1 MMDKS
6 FINEIEAFA
15 DKGALIL
22 EEPLCNHTTFR
33 VGGKA
38 DAFLSVRNEEQLRK
52 AVLLCKEYGVPFLIL
67 GNGSNLLVSD
77 DGYRGMVVL
86 IGKDMADIRVEGN
99 KITASAGA
107 TLASVAQ
114 MAAKHSLGGMEFAS
128 GIPGTIGGAIVMNA
142 GAYDGEMKMV
152 VEEVRV
158 LTQGGE
164 FLTLSNEDLEFGY
177 RTSRV
182 KKEKLIVLSVTLL
195 LQPKEQELIVE
206 KMNDFAARRRE
217 KQPLEF
223 PSAGST
229 FKRPEGMFAGKLI
242 MDAGLRGY
250 SVGDAQV
257 SEKHCGFVIN
267 KGNATAKEISRLIL
281 DVQEKVK
288 ESFGVSLETE
298 VIYIGDF

>member
-15 DKGALIL
+15 DKGALIFD
-22 EEPLCNHTTFR
+22 EPLCNHTTFR

-38 DAFLSVRNEEQLRK
+38 DAFLSVRNEEELRK
-52 AVLLCKEYGVPFLIL
+52 AVLLCKEYGVPFLVL

-77 DGYRGMVVL
+77 NGYRGMVILV
-86 IGKDMADIRVEGN
+86 GKDMSEIAVDGN
-99 KITASAGA
+99 KITVMAGA
-107 TLASVAQ
+107 TLGSVAQ
-114 MAAKHSLGGMEFAS
+114 AAAKNSLGGMEFAS

-152 VEEVRV
+152 VDEVRV
-158 LTQGGE
+158 LTQNGE
-164 FLTLSNEDLEFGY
+164 LLTLSNEELEFGY

-195 LQPKEQELIVE
+195 LQPQKQEDIYE

-217 KQPLEF
+217 KQPLEY

-267 KGNATAKEISRLIL
+267 KGNATAKEISTLIY

-288 ESFGVSLETE
+288 ESFGVTLEPE
-298 VIYIGDF
+298 VIFIGDF

>member
-15 DKGALIL
+15 DKGALIFD
-22 EEPLCNHTTFR
+22 EPLCNHTTFR

-38 DAFLSVRNEEQLRK
+38 DAFLSVRNEEELRK

-77 DGYRGMVVL
+77 NGYRGMVILV
-86 IGKDMADIRVEGN
+86 GKDMSEIAVDGN
-99 KITASAGA
+99 RITVMAGA
-107 TLASVAQ
+107 TLGSVAQ
-114 MAAKHSLGGMEFAS
+114 AAAKNSLGGMEFAS

-152 VEEVRV
+152 VDEVRV
-158 LTQGGE
+158 LTQDGE
-164 FLTLSNEDLEFGY
+164 PFTLSNEELEFGY

-195 LQPKEQELIVE
+195 LQPQKQEDIYE

-217 KQPLEF
+217 KQPLEY

-267 KGNATAKEISRLIL
+267 KGNATAKEISTLIY
-281 DVQEKVK
+281 DVQDKVK
-288 ESFGVSLETE
+288 ESFGVTLEPE
-298 VIYIGDF
+298 VIFIGDF

>member
-15 DKGALIL
+15 DKGALIFD
-22 EEPLCNHTTFR
+22 EPLCNHTTFR
-33 VGGKA
+33 VGG
-38 DAFLSVRNEEQLRK
+38 K

-77 DGYRGMVVL
+77 NGYRGMVILV
-86 IGKDMADIRVEGN
+86 GKDMSEIAVDGN
-99 KITASAGA
+99 RITVMAGA
-107 TLASVAQ
+107 TLGSVAQ
-114 MAAKHSLGGMEFAS
+114 AAARNSLGGMEFAS

-152 VEEVRV
+152 VDEVKV
-158 LTQGGE
+158 LTQDGE
-164 FLTLSNEDLEFGY
+164 TFTLSNEELEFGY

-182 KKEKLIVLSVTLL
+182 KKEKLIVLLVTLL
-195 LQPKEQELIVE
+195 LQPQKQEDIYE

-217 KQPLEF
+217 KQPLEY

-267 KGNATAKEISRLIL
+267 KGNATAKEISTLIY
-281 DVQEKVK
+281 DVQDKVK
-288 ESFGVSLETE
+288 ESFGVTLEPE
-298 VIYIGDF
+298 VIFIGDF

>member
-1 MMDKS
+1 MMDQS
-6 FINEIEAFA
+6 FIKEIEAFA
-15 DKGALIL
+15 GKEALVL
-22 EEPLCNHTTFR
+22 GEPLCNHTTFR

-38 DAFLSVRNEEQLRK
+38 DAFLSVRNEEQIKK
-52 AVLLCKEYGVPFLIL
+52 AIILCKEYGVPFLIL

-77 DGYRGMVVL
+77 EGYRGMVILV
-86 IGKDMADIRVEGN
+86 GKDMADILVDGN
-99 KITASAGA
+99 RITALSGA
-107 TLASVAQ
+107 TLGSVAQ
-114 MAAKHSLGGMEFAS
+114 TAAKNSLGGMEFAS
-128 GIPGTIGGAIVMNA
+128 GIPGTIGGAVVMNA

-158 LTQGGE
+158 MSQEGDIFTLT
-164 FLTLSNEDLEFGY
+164 NEELDFSY
-177 RTSRV
+177 RNSRV

-195 LQPKEQELIVE
+195 LSPNNREAIIE

-217 KQPLEF
+217 KQPLEY

-267 KGNATAKEISRLIL
+267 KGNASAKEINRLIY

-288 ESFGVSLETE
+288 ESFGVTLEPE
-298 VIYIGDF
+298 VIFIGDF

>member
-6 FINEIEAFA
+6 FLNEIEAFA

-22 EEPLCNHTTFR
+22 GEPLCNHTTFR

-38 DAFLSVRNEEQLRK
+38 DAFLSVSNAEQLKR
-52 AVLLCKEYGVPFLIL
+52 AVLLCKEYEVPFLIL

-77 DGYRGMVVL
+77 DGYRGMVIL
-86 IGKDMADIRVEGN
+86 IGKDMSEITVDGNRVM
-99 KITASAGA
+99 AMAGA
-107 TLASVAQ
+107 TLGSVAQ
-114 MAAKHSLGGMEFAS
+114 TAAKNSLCGIEFAS

-152 VEEVRV
+152 VEEVKV
-158 LTQGGE
+158 LSQTGDIY
-164 FLTLSNEDLEFGY
+164 TLSNEELEFSY
-177 RTSRV
+177 RNSRV
-182 KKEKLIVLSVTLL
+182 KKEELIVLCVTLL
-195 LQPKEQELIVE
+195 LTPGNQEEIYA
-206 KMNDFAARRRE
+206 KMNDFAARRRD
-217 KQPLEF
+217 KQPLEY

-267 KGNATAKEISRLIL
+267 KGNATAEEISRLIL

-288 ESFGVSLETE
+288 ESFGVTLEPE
-298 VIYIGDF
+298 VIFIGDF

>member
-15 DKGALIL
+15 DEGALIL
-22 EEPLCNHTTFR
+22 GEPLCNHTTFR

-38 DAFLSVRNEEQLRK
+38 DAFLSVKDEEQLQK
-52 AVLLCKEYGVPFLIL
+52 AVLLCKTYGVPFLIL

-77 DGYRGMVVL
+77 DGYRGIVILV
-86 IGKDMADIRVEGN
+86 GKDMADIRVCGCR
-99 KITASAGA
+99 IIAGA
-107 TLASVAQ
+107 GASLGSVAQ
-114 MAAKHSLGGMEFAS
+114 TAAKNSLCGMEFAS

-158 LTQGGE
+158 LSQDGKIYR
-164 FLTLSNEDLEFGY
+164 LTCEELDFAY

-182 KKEKLIVLSVTLL
+182 KKEGLIVVSVTLL
-195 LQPKEQELIVE
+195 LAPGNPDDIYG

-217 KQPLEF
+217 KQPLEY

-267 KGNATAKEISRLIL
+267 RGNASAKEISRLIF

-288 ESFGVSLETE
+288 ESFGVTLEPE
-298 VIYIGDF
+298 VIFVGDF